1 MAKHVKEDLDG
12 KIDKIIDGGEVGI
25 GFESTIVDVTE
36 EIPVILRPGF
46 ITQKMLQEIVGEV
59 QMDPALMQVSG
70 DQKPKAPG
78 MKYRHYAP
86 KADMTLYQGDTEDVI
101 AHINREVAAYVE
113 NGTYRPEEIGILA
126 TTESADRYPMG
137 QVVVAGSREEDT
149 EGKYL
154 YDALRRFD
162 ELHVKRI
169 LSETF
174 FDSAKEEAVMN
185 RLKKAAGQNLV
196 QVESYEACS
205 RVIFVSKD
213 NITLGPMNEWI
224 LKSILM
230 DKEKEVLSRG
240 LVVLFE
246 EPRNMKITDIL
257 INHGIP
263 CEEQVSVAFSP
274 EEVTRDTVIITM
286 NFAEKVKVLEDYGL
300 ERNVYTLR
308 ELAGEEGDTEPP
320 LGGDEEAY
328 EASYT
333 ECKDLLY
340 KIKKKLQWR

>member
-1 MAKHVKEDLDG
+1 MRTQTRNLLLTIRYQGTAYHGFQVQKNALTVAQVLQDALEAVL
-12 KIDKIIDGGEVGI
+12 GEVA
-25 GFESTIVDVTE
+25 VDKAV
-36 EIPVILRPGF
+36 R
-46 ITQKMLQEIVGEV
+46 QKLSDGEK
-59 QMDPALMQVSG
+59 A
-70 DQKPKAPG
+70 KAPG

-86 KADMTLYQGDTEDVI
+86 RAAVTVVTG
-101 AHINREVAAYVE
+101 APRRSAAYIAAHLPAGAGVICFDE
-113 NGTYRPEEIGILA
+113 YAPLFAGHIVHRLGPAGDKLA
-126 TTESADRYPMG
+126 QAQR
-137 QVVVAGSREEDT
+137 VF
-149 EGKYL
+149 
-154 YDALRRFD
+154 DALREFD
-162 ELHVKRI
+162 H
-169 LSETF
+169 
-174 FDSAKEEAVMN
+174 EAVTEIYAQCPDTAGLGLAVAN

-257 INHGIP
+257 INHGVP